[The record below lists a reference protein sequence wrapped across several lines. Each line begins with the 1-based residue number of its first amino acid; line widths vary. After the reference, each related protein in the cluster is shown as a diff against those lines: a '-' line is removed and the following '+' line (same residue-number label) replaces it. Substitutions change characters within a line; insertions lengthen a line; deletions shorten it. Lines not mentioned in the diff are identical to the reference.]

1 MKFKPLFLFF
11 GLIVSLQAFAQKS
24 NTIEVSGDVLTP
36 FVITMDQIQAMK
48 SMELGDFEI
57 TNHAGEPRG
66 TATRLKGFPIVD
78 LLEDVKFNSP
88 SPRQLSEFY
97 LVFEANDGYK
107 VVFSWNELFNN
118 PLGKQ
123 VFLITSKDGEDLEE
137 MEDGLLLI
145 SKTDIR
151 TGRRH
156 VKNLSKILIKRIQ

>member
-1 MKFKPLFLFF
+1 MKFTPLFLFF
-11 GLIVSLQAFAQKS
+11 GLIVSLQAFSQKS

-66 TATRLKGFPIVD
+66 TATRLKGFPIVN
-78 LLEDVKFNSP
+78 LLEQVKFDSP
-88 SPRQLSEFY
+88 SPKQLSEFY
-97 LVFEANDGYK
+97 LVFEATDGYK

-118 PLGKQ
+118 PLGRE
-123 VFLITSKDGEDLEE
+123 VYLITSKDGESLEE